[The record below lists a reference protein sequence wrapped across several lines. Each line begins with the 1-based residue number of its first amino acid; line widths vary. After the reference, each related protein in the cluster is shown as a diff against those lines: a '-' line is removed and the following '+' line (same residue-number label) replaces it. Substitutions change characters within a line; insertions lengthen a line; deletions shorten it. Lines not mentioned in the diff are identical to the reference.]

1 MNTQVSLDA
10 KVNETTDNKTALK
23 PKINSSKNVN
33 SSARLRYRLMIF
45 LRFVLAIFGGYYLAA
60 ISATV
65 LGMSFSSEPL
75 KANAVLSATMLAF
88 VLYCAVFI
96 WVFMVSSTLKAWLG
110 VIVPSLVMTVL
121 YGLMKG

>member
-110 VIVPSLVMTVL
+110 VIVPSFVMTVL